1 MLFRG
6 DQGGGLQDFHNY
18 GFSTFRHCW
27 KMSAVQPNKWPNKQC
42 GPGQDFTGVTFV
54 FGFQSRSASHISPP
68 QSLQRSA
75 AGVSQTARFQRAN
88 SQTTEQETTV
98 GVSLKKTTL
107 QHNFRLVFTFL
118 CCHTT
123 VLRTLGR
130 GAAGWMMARGFP
142 RSSVTLSLEWQVV
155 FRPNWPC

>member
-1 MLFRG
+1 MLFRR
-6 DQGGGLQDFHNY
+6 DQAGGLRDFHNY
-18 GFSTFRHCW
+18 GFSAFRHCW

-42 GPGQDFTGVTFV
+42 GPGQNFTGVTFV
-54 FGFQSRSASHISPP
+54 FGFQSRSACHISLL
-68 QSLQRSA
+68 QSLQHSA
-75 AGVSQTARFQRAN
+75 AGVSQTASFQHAI

-98 GVSLKKTTL
+98 GVLLKKTTL
-107 QHNFRLVFTFL
+107 QNNFRLASMFL
-118 CCHTT
+118 CCHTM

-130 GAAGWMMARGFP
+130 GAAGWMMASGFP